1 MNSKVKIAILC
12 ALVLAILYFYT
23 NRDAKSAPEKVIVKP
38 TAVDLGLPSGLLW
51 ASHNIG
57 ATVPEE
63 SGDYFAWGEIKSKH
77 LYSQDT
83 YKYYRTDSL
92 SDGYTKYCHISSRGY
107 KGYTDTLSTLELSDD
122 VANVQL
128 GGKWRI
134 PTKED
139 WLELCSHCKQ
149 ECCEVNGLKG
159 CKVTGPNGNSIF
171 FPFAGV
177 CYDNS
182 VLSHSL
188 TEYPYPKRVG
198 ISGYYW
204 SSSLCD
210 GWTVNVW
217 YAGFSSPHGFHVTD
231 YSYRNYGFSVRAVC
245 SAE

>member
-63 SGDYFAWGEIKSKH
+63 SGDYFAWGEIKSKR
-77 LYSQDT
+77 LYSRDT

-107 KGYTDTLSTLELSDD
+107 KGYTDTLSTLEMCDD

-128 GGKWRI
+128 GGQWRI

-139 WLELCSHCKQ
+139 WLELCRHCKQ
-149 ECCEVNGLKG
+149 ECCEINGLKG

-171 FPFAGV
+171 FPFAGS

-182 VLSHSL
+182 VLTHHL
-188 TEYPYPKRVG
+188 TEYPKRMG
-198 ISGYYW
+198 NFGEYW
-204 SSSLCD
+204 SSSLCG

-217 YAGFSSPHGFHVTD
+217 CADFSSPYGFSVTE
-231 YSYRNYGFSVRAVC
+231 YVNRNFGFSVRAVC